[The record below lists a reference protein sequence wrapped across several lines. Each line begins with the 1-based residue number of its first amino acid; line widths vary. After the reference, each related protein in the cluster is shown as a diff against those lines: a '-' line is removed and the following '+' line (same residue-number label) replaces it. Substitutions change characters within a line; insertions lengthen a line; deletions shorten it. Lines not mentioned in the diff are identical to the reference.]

1 MVGEVGDSAVSF
13 FSALKS
19 ILFCLVQLSCLAMP
33 HPYGGPGG
41 SGGPGR
47 SCGTCGSCGTGRSC
61 GFVNKVKYSKAAWDN
76 LNPFVFLSCFDFD
89 FFLF

>member
-19 ILFCLVQLSCLAMP
+19 ILFSLVQLSCLAMP

-47 SCGTCGSCGTGRSC
+47 SCGTGRSC

-76 LNPFVFLSCFDFD
+76 LNPFVF
-89 FFLF
+89 